1 MGPDAEGEPAQKKSK
16 KGSKQAK
23 KDDDSDDDGAKKKRG
38 FVDRYVAPPAP
49 KLFPVYR
56 PKAFDSIIN
65 KQFSLP
71 GIKKKGVILE
81 IKPTLRPL
89 GTRQVGEILPAP
101 LFDPLADHAI
111 VLWDPTTD
119 DIEAQRELERMQR
132 EKQERDESEDA
143 AASELDRER
152 KKVHKSLAEIL
163 GIVDRKKT
171 AHLIKKVA
179 VVIDPRLSSKLRPH
193 QVSGV
198 KFLYRA
204 TTGMIEENSFGW
216 VHLLSSGPSLSLM
229 CLYPGSCIMADEMG
243 LGKTVSL
250 VASVP
255 LPPASVI
262 DSTLCRMITAP
273 MHHPPLDS
281 PPPVPVAQQ
290 ATDRQGHR
298 RLSRF
303 ARPQL
308 GQRAR
313 QVARRGRDEPA
324 RARRQDQHG
333 RLGQAGAPVVLD
345 QGEAGCHAQ

>member
-1 MGPDAEGEPAQKKSK
+1 MPTAFKVPTSTSGTRSRQLGGTRASTKRQRVVFTENDFYSNVGPDAEGEPAQKKSK
-16 KGSKQAK
+16 KGGKQAK

-89 GTRQVGEILPAP
+89 GTRQVGEVLPAP

-179 VVIDPRLSSKLRPH
+179 VVIDPRLSAKLRPH

-204 TTGMIEENSFGW
+204 TTGMIEENNFGW
-216 VHLLSSGPSLSLM
+216 AWP
-229 CLYPGSCIMADEMG
+229 
-243 LGKTVSL
+243 
-250 VASVP
+250 
-255 LPPASVI
+255 
-262 DSTLCRMITAP
+262 
-273 MHHPPLDS
+273 
-281 PPPVPVAQQ
+281 
-290 ATDRQGHR
+290 
-298 RLSRF
+298 RF
-303 ARPQL
+303 ALSCFALR
-308 GQRAR
+308 
-313 QVARRGRDEPA
+313 
-324 RARRQDQHG
+324 
-333 RLGQAGAPVVLD
+333 
-345 QGEAGCHAQ
+345 